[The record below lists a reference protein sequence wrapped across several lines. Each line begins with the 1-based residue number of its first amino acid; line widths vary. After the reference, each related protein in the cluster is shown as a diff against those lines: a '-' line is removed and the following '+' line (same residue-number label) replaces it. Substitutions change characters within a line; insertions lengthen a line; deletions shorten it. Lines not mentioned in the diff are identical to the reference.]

1 MTDDCEI
8 ATNLIEN
15 ILANVK
21 ILRDYYSSCIEGSD
35 FEMLVEDVDFQWF
48 LHHFSDTR
56 FSCLLEVISSDVPLF
71 LISFFFGDMRS
82 TQLKQCNGFS
92 TFQRFQKT

>member
-48 LHHFSDTR
+48 LDE
-56 FSCLLEVISSDVPLF
+56 LEEYE
-71 LISFFFGDMRS
+71 
-82 TQLKQCNGFS
+82 N
-92 TFQRFQKT
+92 

>member
-21 ILRDYYSSCIEGSD
+21 ILRDFYSSCLETSD
-35 FEMLVEDVDFQWF
+35 CEMLVEDSDFQWF
-48 LHHFSDTR
+48 LDE
-56 FSCLLEVISSDVPLF
+56 LEEHE
-71 LISFFFGDMRS
+71 
-82 TQLKQCNGFS
+82 N
-92 TFQRFQKT
+92 